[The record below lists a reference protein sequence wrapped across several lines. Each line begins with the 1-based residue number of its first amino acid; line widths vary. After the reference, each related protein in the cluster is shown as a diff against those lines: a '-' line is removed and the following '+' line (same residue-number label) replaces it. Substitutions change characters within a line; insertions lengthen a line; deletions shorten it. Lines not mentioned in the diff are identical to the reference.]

1 MNRAPPA
8 SFHKKLNSVWQ
19 TLHRTS
25 QCASFAW
32 RCPCRRRTKH
42 ELHHVHRYGNPVS
55 AITSDER
62 GLVVACAQCGQ
73 ANRLPYARL
82 TQRPRCAKCHAELPH
97 VAEPVEIESEAVF
110 DSLTSQSALPVLIDF
125 WAEWCGP
132 CKMVAPELAK
142 VATHSAGRWLII
154 EVNTELL
161 PALARRFSVTSIPLL
176 VLFQNGREVA
186 RQAGAMP
193 ATSIQQFVQRHL

>member
-1 MNRAPPA
+1 M
-8 SFHKKLNSVWQ
+8 
-19 TLHRTS
+19 
-25 QCASFAW
+25 
-32 RCPCRRRTKH
+32 
-42 ELHHVHRYGNPVS
+42 S